1 MKITLEDSTKLRM
14 TFWVSD
20 YVFNEGLDVE
30 VGDKVYEKTDEKL
43 QMKGEPP
50 TVIWR
55 EKEN

>member
-20 YVFNEGLDVE
+20 YVF
-30 VGDKVYEKTDEKL
+30 K
-43 QMKGEPP
+43 MKGEQP